1 MKQVKLAILIILT
14 SLVSLAAAS
23 AQMLPG
29 FPQGDAAFSRNFVSG
44 GDIGYFMI
52 HPVLVSGPMVEE
64 ATWSPDGQYVAIRR
78 VNSRIT
84 TKQVTAI
91 LDSIKSASP
100 PPVHGNMGDNELLIY
115 SRQGKLFSV
124 WKFDLTGGQVTEM
137 GWLKGS
143 VLIVVTA
150 TGIDSAAELRTP
162 LVVRVSPGRAAT
174 YSLPSSKNG
183 QLVYYSPT
191 LDAALITYDDDAYV
205 IRASGADSS
214 AKRGSVGRVE
224 AVVWSADGTEPYL
237 RRAGPNGEEVY
248 LGFGATELVQMDRK
262 PELRDGWRVDQMDL
276 PVSLARRKT
285 TLTLEQSKVET
296 KALWIKVAGQNEK
309 NYPGLVCADV
319 TGAELSPTGDAVL
332 YITADG
338 AAMVRSIVPVDI
350 ALVTQAREATYR
362 TTLLSW
368 GKQIGKAVC
377 LFASDHDKTLP
388 APGEFAESVAKY
400 IKLICKADV
409 PWLELF
415 QYTYAG
421 GSLDGVDNKSMT
433 VLGYLPGPGG
443 FAVLYAD
450 GHTRWQSSVP

>member
-1 MKQVKLAILIILT
+1 MKQANLAILILLT
-14 SLVSLAAAS
+14 ALVSVAPAS
-23 AQMLPG
+23 AQMPPG
-29 FPQGDAAFSRNFVSG
+29 FPEGDGAYSRNFVSG
-44 GDIGYFMI
+44 GDTGYLMI
-52 HPVLVSGPMVEE
+52 PPVLVSGSAVEE

-84 TKQVTAI
+84 ARQVTAI
-91 LDSIKSASP
+91 MNSIKSASP
-100 PPVHGNMGDNELLIY
+100 PPAQGDMGDNELLIY
-115 SRQGKLFSV
+115 SRQGKLCSV
-124 WKFDLTGGQVTEM
+124 WKSNLMGGQVTEM

-150 TGIDSAAELRTP
+150 TGMDSAAPLITP

-174 YSLPSSKNG
+174 SSLPSSTNPPD
-183 QLVYYSPT
+183 VDFSPT
-191 LDAALITYDDDAYV
+191 LDAALITYDDDGYV

-214 AKRGSVGRVE
+214 AKRGSVGPFE
-224 AVVWSADGTEPYL
+224 ALVWSADGTEPYL
-237 RRAGPNGEEVY
+237 RTAGPNGEEVY
-248 LGFGATELVQMDRK
+248 LGFGATQLVQMERK
-262 PELRDGWRVDQMDL
+262 PELRDGRRVAQPDL

-285 TLTLEQSKVET
+285 TLTLGGSKVET

-319 TGAELSPTGDAVL
+319 TDAELSPTGDAVL
-332 YITADG
+332 YIAADG
-338 AAMVRSIVPVDI
+338 AAMVRSLVPVDI
-350 ALVTQAREATYR
+350 ALVTQARETAFR
-362 TTLLSW
+362 TTLLHW
-368 GKQIGKAVC
+368 GKQIGMAVRM
-377 LFASDHDKTLP
+377 FASDHDETLP

-400 IKLICKADV
+400 IGLISEANE

-421 GSLDGVDNKSMT
+421 GSLNGVDNPSET

-450 GHTRWQSSVP
+450 GHTKWQSSVP